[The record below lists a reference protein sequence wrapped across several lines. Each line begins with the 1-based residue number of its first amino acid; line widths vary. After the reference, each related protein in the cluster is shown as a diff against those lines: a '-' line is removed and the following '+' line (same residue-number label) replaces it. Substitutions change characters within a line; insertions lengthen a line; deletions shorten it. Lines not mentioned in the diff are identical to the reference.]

1 MDQKVV
7 EKILKDFENMENGKE
22 FTISELMRKYKVD
35 EKDFFSYY
43 NKIIDR
49 IKSQVKFDYANQFVG
64 LPYNLT
70 MQKIGKVD
78 KKSIIKLE
86 YKSVTQI
93 ADGSYYL
100 KVEFLENGLKI
111 KVKGCWYELNIQTK
125 YNKNFILSIINALDD
140 LHLEDWN
147 KSYDVTD
154 KGIYITDL
162 PTWEIKIT
170 YSTND
175 IKKIEGY
182 GAYPENWKDFEKII
196 DKLLPLSTIES
207 FRD

>member
-49 IKSQVKFDYANQFVG
+49 IKSNVKFDYANQFVG

-111 KVKGCWYELNIQTK
+111 KVKGCWYELNI
-125 YNKNFILSIINALDD
+125 
-140 LHLEDWN
+140 
-147 KSYDVTD
+147 
-154 KGIYITDL
+154 
-162 PTWEIKIT
+162 
-170 YSTND
+170 
-175 IKKIEGY
+175 
-182 GAYPENWKDFEKII
+182 
-196 DKLLPLSTIES
+196 
-207 FRD
+207 